1 MRRLMLT
8 VSMLLASCGHSL
20 QPPSIAPKDL
30 ISPDLVRPCGGYV
43 GVSPLTIGQLVDAAA
58 AEKHGRLC
66 DERQMRTIRDTLG
79 IGKP

>member
-8 VSMLLASCGHSL
+8 VSMLLASCGPKPPS
-20 QPPSIAPKDL
+20 PSIAPQDL

-43 GVSPLTIGQLVDAAA
+43 GASPTTIGQLVDAAA

-66 DERQMRTIRDTLG
+66 DERKMRTIGDTLVV
-79 IGKP
+79 GKP